1 MRPAARF
8 PAVLLAAA
16 LCAALCATMAAC
28 PGGSNGLGQT
38 CGGNDDCASVL
49 QCQASVCVPRCLYAP
64 ECGDGFKCTIAGT
77 CVAAPGQTGDA
88 CTSETDCSA
97 GLACQLDSAPVDGV
111 LHATCGAATGA
122 RPAEAACDVDADCR
136 NGTCALGRCVDLCNP
151 PGSGAGVG
159 FSSDCVDG
167 DACTSVPRVG
177 SGAGV
182 AFTGCLPASATI
194 QWTIPVSGPQAT
206 IEVPVPLG
214 VRSVELSL
222 EIDDLNQEVGVA
234 QVRDPGGQLL
244 FQLGTV
250 PTNQL
255 RHTPGFGQSILQMP
269 ATPDVPGH
277 MNALLG
283 QPLPPGDY
291 HVTVESLRAPFSQA
305 LPVIGSATPRVTA
318 VAKLGLGTVLDLHFY
333 FLDFTEHPCAAMLG
347 TETLSASSAA
357 LGGFFQTD
365 YLGELRRVFN
375 LAGISL
381 GQVTYED
388 LSGSTAHPDLDGPD
402 IANASALLAL
412 GAHPGGIN
420 VFLVRALSPVGLQTF
435 GPTPGPA
442 GLAGTSQS
450 GIIVGLDTLCYRSWT
465 DLARLT
471 AHELAHYMGLY
482 DNVALASPAAAAD
495 PIEDND
501 GDPNPSA
508 NLMFYSE
515 FNGRELTHG
524 FVLSQ
529 GQQDIIKRSP
539 VLR

>member
-8 PAVLLAAA
+8 PITLLAAA
-16 LCAALCATMAAC
+16 LCAALTAC

-38 CGGNDDCASVL
+38 CGGNGDCASVL

-64 ECGDGFKCTIAGT
+64 ECGDGFKCTTDGT
-77 CVAAPGQTGDA
+77 CVAATGQTGDA

-111 LHATCGAATGA
+111 LHATCGAAAGA
-122 RPAEAACDVDADCR
+122 RPAAAACDADADCR

-151 PGSGAGVG
+151 TGSGAGAK
-159 FSSDCVDG
+159 FASDCVDG
-167 DACTSVPRVG
+167 DKCTSVPRVG

-182 AFTGCLPASATI
+182 AFNGCLPESATI

-206 IEVPVPLG
+206 IEVPVPFG
-214 VRSVELSL
+214 VRSVALSL

-234 QVRDPGGQLL
+234 EVRNPGGQSLFLL
-244 FQLGTV
+244 GADA
-250 PTNQL
+250 TNQL
-255 RHTPGFGQSILQMP
+255 RNEPGFGQSIIQIP
-269 ATPDVPGH
+269 ASPDLPGVLDGL
-277 MNALLG
+277 AD
-283 QPLPPGDY
+283 QPLPTGAY
-291 HVTVESLRAPFSQA
+291 RVTVESLRPPFSQA
-305 LPVIGSATPRVTA
+305 LPIIGSATPRVTA
-318 VAKLGLGTVLDLHFY
+318 VAKLGQGTVLDLHFY
-333 FLDFTEHPCAAMLG
+333 FLDFTDHPCASKLG

-357 LGGFFQTD
+357 VGGFFQTD

-388 LSGSTAHPDLDGPD
+388 LAGATAHPDLDGPD
-402 IANASALLAL
+402 VSNAPALLAL
-412 GAHPGGIN
+412 GAHAGGIN

-442 GLAGTSQS
+442 GLAGTAAS
-450 GIIVGLDTLCYRSWT
+450 GIIVGVDTLCYRSWT

-482 DNVALASPAAAAD
+482 DNVTLASPASPTD
-495 PIEDND
+495 PIRDND
-501 GDPNPSA
+501 GDPNPSS

-524 FVLSQ
+524 FVLSP